1 MPNELNHGLCS
12 PLLPWRH
19 LYVNF
24 LAIFMGN
31 LLLTPWLCW
40 LCTSS
45 VRQNVQVTIL
55 SCNNRQR
62 AWFRCGICQGFFF
75 FLLLNNNIIQLA
87 KELAISHT
95 SISNFYRETTL
106 IETERPKL
114 DCILCSLMCSSIET
128 SNPIKLQFKKKLRSS
143 SILLTVVAMD
153 QSDWIS
159 AMVRGSKQDF
169 ASPSMMICSQF
180 SVRASWI
187 EQSTAAASARSGEH
201 NLCMLAQSV
210 SPSFALHN

>member
-1 MPNELNHGLCS
+1 MGFVPLCCHEGICM
-12 PLLPWRH
+12 W
-19 LYVNF
+19 
-24 LAIFMGN
+24 IFWPFSWVTYC
-31 LLLTPWLCW
+31 LLLGC
-40 LCTSS
+40 
-45 VRQNVQVTIL
+45 VDYAHQVLDKMSKWQFCHVIT
-55 SCNNRQR
+55 
-62 AWFRCGICQGFFF
+62 AGVHDFVVEYVEGFFF
-75 FLLLNNNIIQLA
+75 FWLLNDNIIQLA

-153 QSDWIS
+153 QSDWFS